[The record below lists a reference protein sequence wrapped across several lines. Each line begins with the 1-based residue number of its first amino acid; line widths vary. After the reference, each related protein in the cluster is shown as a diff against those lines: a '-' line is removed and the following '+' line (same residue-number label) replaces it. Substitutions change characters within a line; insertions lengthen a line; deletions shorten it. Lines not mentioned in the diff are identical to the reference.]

1 MNFEATILKLEFQ
14 SYVVSLKLDEKSVG
28 GKPAPGHFPM
38 PQFREGFPGPFFA
51 VRRFSAAFVYFLGRA
66 KESGGT
72 APQSK
77 LPPSKASGRWNSQSA
92 WRR

>member
-38 PQFREGFPGPFFA
+38 PQIP
-51 VRRFSAAFVYFLGRA
+51 
-66 KESGGT
+66 
-72 APQSK
+72 
-77 LPPSKASGRWNSQSA
+77 
-92 WRR
+92 